1 MTISASDQ
9 TPTQPREVAAGPA
22 AATRRM
28 PIPWL
33 NSVRTKLFASLILL
47 ASFTVIACS
56 VTVWLF
62 DDFNA
67 LFSRTIRRD
76 FASFGSMV
84 RLQEAATQV
93 AQLTA
98 ALSASTSQS
107 QLAPIV
113 DAIATAHDKTATA
126 VTVLRRDVQVADRV
140 DAIAAKLDHVFDQMK
155 QAEAITAMRIAAVE
169 RRAAISAG
177 VLAALD
183 RLDGAASA
191 APAEFRDAAAVSAAL
206 LDETA
211 LAGSTDRVG
220 ALRTRFET
228 EAAILER
235 PAPGGNRSAEI
246 AQALQA
252 FLAFGRGADNLFD
265 LRDAELRAI
274 AQEVTAMRP
283 VHDEA
288 AALSD
293 EFGKGVE
300 ERRHDLDQT
309 MLDSAASLQSTRMFL
324 LLGAVGCA
332 LLCLF
337 LALLYVGRKVAG
349 RLRQLAAAMT
359 ELARGDVQVALPATG
374 AHDEIGEMVD
384 ALQFFKDQTLGAQRL
399 AQDVTYSVRR
409 VSVAADQ
416 ANGAIG
422 LVSIDANAQLT
433 ALRKL
438 EAGLQQSVEAITSVA
453 EHTRAAGD
461 RARQITELVERGSVE
476 MSGLVKAVNAIS
488 QSSANVSKFVDDIAR
503 IANQTNLLSLNA
515 EIEAARAGE
524 HGKGFTV
531 VAEEVGKLAESS
543 AALATEIASQIRD
556 AIQSAKHGVAS
567 ATKVSESIQAI
578 ASGVTESNQLARS
591 IASAMEQQ
599 KINAMEIHGKMAELA
614 EIGQANASAASE
626 IATTMRDLSRLAEET
641 RGKVTRFRAASGTSG
656 TA

>member
-1 MTISASDQ
+1 
-9 TPTQPREVAAGPA
+9 
-22 AATRRM
+22 
-28 PIPWL
+28 
-33 NSVRTKLFASLILL
+33 VR
-47 ASFTVIACS
+47 
-56 VTVWLF
+56 
-62 DDFNA
+62 
-67 LFSRTIRRD
+67 
-76 FASFGSMV
+76 
-84 RLQEAATQV
+84 
-93 AQLTA
+93 
-98 ALSASTSQS
+98 
-107 QLAPIV
+107 
-113 DAIATAHDKTATA
+113 
-126 VTVLRRDVQVADRV
+126 
-140 DAIAAKLDHVFDQMK
+140 
-155 QAEAITAMRIAAVE
+155 
-169 RRAAISAG
+169 
-177 VLAALD
+177 
-183 RLDGAASA
+183 
-191 APAEFRDAAAVSAAL
+191 
-206 LDETA
+206 
-211 LAGSTDRVG
+211 
-220 ALRTRFET
+220 ALRARFET
-228 EAAILER
+228 EAAALER
-235 PAPGGNRSAEI
+235 LAQGGSRSAEI

-252 FLAFGRGADNLFD
+252 FLALGRGTDNLFD
-265 LRDAELRAI
+265 LRDAELGAI
-274 AQEVTAMRP
+274 AQEAAAMRP

-288 AALSD
+288 LALSD

-309 MLDSAASLQSTRMFL
+309 MLDSTASLQSTRMFL

-359 ELARGDVQVALPATG
+359 GLARGDVQVALPAVG
-374 AHDEIGEMVD
+374 AHDEIGEMVE

-422 LVSIDANAQLT
+422 LVSIDANAQLA

-438 EAGLQQSVEAITSVA
+438 ESGLQQSVEAITVVA

-461 RARQITELVERGSVE
+461 RARQITELVERGGVE

-488 QSSANVSKFVDDIAR
+488 QSSVNVSKFVDDIAR

-556 AIQSAKHGVAS
+556 AIQQAKHGVAS
-567 ATKVSESIQAI
+567 AMMVNESIRAI
-578 ASGVTESNQLARS
+578 ATGVTDSNQLARS

-641 RGKVTRFRAASGTSG
+641 RGKVTRFRAVSGTSG
-656 TA
+656 SA